1 MILKIQWKALFLSL
15 LIGMGVGGLSAW
27 ITSGGM
33 PLYEELAKPPLSP
46 PGWLF
51 GVVWTVLFFLMGIS
65 SYIVYTSDSPK
76 KGTALKLYAVQL
88 AVNFFWPILFFNLRL
103 YWPAFAW
110 LILLWILIIGMI
122 ARFSKVEKWAGYL
135 QVPYLLWVTFAG
147 YLSFSVALLN

>member
-76 KGTALKLYAVQL
+76 KGTALKFAAVL
-88 AVNFFWPILFFNLRL
+88 AGFFLAYIAVDIDNRDDRAFFKSGEVGGLSSGSLSFVGYFCRVSLFFRGSVELK
-103 YWPAFAW
+103 
-110 LILLWILIIGMI
+110 
-122 ARFSKVEKWAGYL
+122 FSLV
-135 QVPYLLWVTFAG
+135 
-147 YLSFSVALLN
+147 

>member
-15 LIGMGVGGLSAW
+15 LISMGVGGLSAW

-51 GVVWTVLFFLMGIS
+51 GVVWTILFFLMGIS
-65 SYIVYTSDSPK
+65 SYM
-76 KGTALKLYAVQL
+76 QL

-103 YWPAFAW
+103 YWPAFSW